1 MITTEVNEKGEKV
14 HFHHYE
20 PRDESISLQHPAVRK
35 QTGRL
40 FGNRRLALL
49 IGWHDGI
56 RRLTGI
62 RIGRAFFGLSWMRRI

>member
-40 FGNRRLALL
+40 FGNVDWLA
-49 IGWHDGI
+49 
-56 RRLTGI
+56 
-62 RIGRAFFGLSWMRRI
+62 